1 MTIIHRLRIWLAGR
15 IAPRGWCVVEGRV
28 VAPYTVENS
37 LGWRYVVG
45 IALRP
50 TLPGQIVE
58 IVQNSDKWRKA
69 T

>member
-1 MTIIHRLRIWLAGR
+1 MTIIHRLRIWLARR

-28 VAPYTVENS
+28 VAPYTVEDPR
-37 LGWRYVVG
+37 GWRYVVG

-58 IVQNSDKWRKA
+58 VVQNSYELRKM